1 MSGPLFSDVELPVSS
16 LSHCRIGA
24 IVTVQA
30 EGAEY
35 RARIIGIAR
44 EKATLRPFERLS
56 RPSESSLTIT
66 LIQSLPKKERMELII
81 QKATELGVAAILP
94 CTSAKS
100 ITLSERDARQ
110 SKIHR
115 WAAMAAK
122 AAEQSRRR
130 LVPHLGNCVDL
141 AAALK
146 NASEAELKLI
156 LHEKEVELDL
166 HSLAC
171 QEINADLHSSG
182 DRDGS
187 EEPTQAYVGVR
198 RGERRSDNEGI
209 HLKANR
215 HKSMAIAA
223 GPEGGFT
230 EEEVMLA
237 RSHGYVPVR
246 LGGRILRCETA
257 SIAAISIAQFVW
269 GDL

>member
-1 MSGPLFSDVELPVSS
+1 MSGALFSDMELPVSS

-35 RARIIGIAR
+35 RARIIGTAR

-56 RPSESSLTIT
+56 RPSESSLAIT

-110 SKIHR
+110 SKTHR
-115 WAAMAAK
+115 WTTIAAK

-130 LVPHLGNCVDL
+130 LVPRVEECRDL
-141 AAALK
+141 AGAL
-146 NASEAELKLI
+146 ARGSEAELKLI
-156 LHEKEVELDL
+156 LYEKEADLDL
-166 HSLAC
+166 H
-171 QEINADLHSSG
+171 EFAD
-182 DRDGS
+182 R
-187 EEPTQAYVGVR
+187 
-198 RGERRSDNEGI
+198 
-209 HLKANR
+209 KAS
-215 HKSMAIAA
+215 SMAIAA

-230 EEEVMLA
+230 EDEVMLA
-237 RSHGYVPVR
+237 RGHGFVPVR

>member
-1 MSGPLFSDVELPVSS
+1 MELPVSS

-30 EGAEY
+30 EGVEY
-35 RARIIGIAR
+35 RARIISIAH
-44 EKATLRPFERLS
+44 EEATLRLFEQLT
-56 RPSESSLTIT
+56 RPSESGLAIT
-66 LIQSLPKKERMELII
+66 LIQVLPKKEKMELII

-110 SKIHR
+110 NKTHR
-115 WAAMAAK
+115 WTTIAAK

-141 AAALK
+141 ATALK
-146 NASEAELKLI
+146 NVSEAELKLI
-156 LHEKEVELDL
+156 LYEKEVELDL
-166 HSLAC
+166 HGLTDKNVKSL
-171 QEINADLHSSG
+171 
-182 DRDGS
+182 
-187 EEPTQAYVGVR
+187 
-198 RGERRSDNEGI
+198 
-209 HLKANR
+209 
-215 HKSMAIAA
+215 AIAA

-237 RSHGYVPVR
+237 RGHGFVPLR
-246 LGGRILRCETA
+246 LGGRILRCETG